1 MTNIFD
7 IGRLDIGYYLVIE
20 IWLLVI
26 QKVWCLKSEV

>member
-7 IGRLDIGYYLVIE
+7 IGGLDIGYYLVIE

-26 QKVWCLKSEV
+26 KNSLLSKV